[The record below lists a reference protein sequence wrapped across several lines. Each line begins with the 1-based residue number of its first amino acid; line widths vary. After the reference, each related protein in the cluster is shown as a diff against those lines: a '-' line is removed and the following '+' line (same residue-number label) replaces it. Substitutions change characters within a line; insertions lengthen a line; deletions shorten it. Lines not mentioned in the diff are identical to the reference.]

1 MLFTSKSPLSPFIF
15 DFTPI
20 FSYNYRRSSAAIRQN
35 AEKMRNQGALLVGA
49 LGRKVGSS
57 LLKNLRQHNSNMA
70 DVGALVAPFD
80 AILSPL
86 FHMLFLYRS
95 A

>member
-1 MLFTSKSPLSPFIF
+1 MLFTSKSPLFPFIF

-20 FSYNYRRSSAAIRQN
+20 FSYNYRRSSAALRHAQN
-35 AEKMRNQGALLVGA
+35 AEKMRNQGAVGA

-80 AILSPL
+80 AIPSPL
-86 FHMLFLYRS
+86 FHILFLYRS

>member
-1 MLFTSKSPLSPFIF
+1 MLFTSESPISPFNL
-15 DFTPI
+15 
-20 FSYNYRRSSAAIRQN
+20 FSISHPSCLTTSNRGGNRDL
-35 AEKMRNQGALLVGA
+35 EA
-49 LGRKVGSS
+49 LGKKVGPS
-57 LLKNLRQHNSNMA
+57 LFKNLCQYYSNMA
-70 DVGALVAPFD
+70 DVVALVAPSD

>member
-1 MLFTSKSPLSPFIF
+1 MLFTSESPISPFIF

-20 FSYNYRRSSAAIRQN
+20 RLTTSNRGGNRGL
-35 AEKMRNQGALLVGA
+35 EA
-49 LGRKVGSS
+49 LGKKVGPS
-57 LLKNLRQHNSNMA
+57 LFKNLCQYNSNMA
-70 DVGALVAPFD
+70 DVVALVAPSD

>member
-1 MLFTSKSPLSPFIF
+1 MLFISESPLSPFIF

-20 FSYNYRRSSAAIRQN
+20 
-35 AEKMRNQGALLVGA
+35 
-49 LGRKVGSS
+49 LGKKVGPS
-57 LLKNLRQHNSNMA
+57 LFKNLCQYNSNMA
-70 DVGALVAPFD
+70 DVVALVAPSD

-86 FHMLFLYRS
+86 FHMPFLFRS

>member
-1 MLFTSKSPLSPFIF
+1 MKSRCSV
-15 DFTPI
+15 
-20 FSYNYRRSSAAIRQN
+20 
-35 AEKMRNQGALLVGA
+35 GGA

-57 LLKNLRQHNSNMA
+57 LLKNLCQHNSNMA
-70 DVGALVAPFD
+70 DVGASVAPSD